1 MNKTF
6 IIATALMAAALTG
19 ILSTT
24 SSAFAQIVSES
35 EQEAESDQEIV
46 ASGESTNVEC
56 AALNLPGSAPP
67 APPSGESTSFECA
80 NLTLPDSAPPPP
92 PTFLPPSLP

>member
-35 EQEAESDQEIV
+35 EQEAESDQEII
-46 ASGESTNVEC
+46 A
-56 AALNLPGSAPP
+56 
-67 APPSGESTSFECA
+67 SGESTSFECA
-80 NLTLPDSAPPPP
+80 SLDLPDSAPPPP
-92 PTFLPPSLP
+92 PTLLPPSLP